1 MNHLSKNQIEE
12 FLSARE
18 LEVLAKIAKGLSR
31 NQIAENMSISVLTY
45 DQHRKNI
52 RTKLRLKSKAAWAVV
67 LVNFM
72 E

>member
-1 MNHLSKNQIEE
+1 MNHLSKDQIEE
-12 FLSARE
+12 LLSERE

-31 NQIAENMSISVLTY
+31 VQTAERMSISVLTY

-52 RTKLRLKSKAAWAVV
+52 RTKLQVKSKADWARI
-67 LVNFM
+67 LINFM